1 MKKVFLIVLC
11 IVIAGFLSA
20 NTNSQAPNYT
30 AKRLLQTALS
40 DDTTKEGSLFL
51 VEFPPGAIN
60 DKHSHPG
67 DEFAYVLEGT
77 FEVRIEGRETK
88 RFSTG
93 DVFYTPRDVFHVN
106 RNVGST
112 PGRLVITFITDKGK
126 PITKRP
132 AK

>member
-11 IVIAGFLSA
+11 IVIVGFLSA
-20 NTNSQAPNYT
+20 NTNAQAPNYT

-40 DDTTKEGSLFL
+40 DDTTKEGSMFL

-77 FEVRIEGRETK
+77 FEVSIEGRETK

-93 DVFYTPRDVFHVN
+93 DVFFTPRDVFHVN

-126 PITKRP
+126 PVTKRP